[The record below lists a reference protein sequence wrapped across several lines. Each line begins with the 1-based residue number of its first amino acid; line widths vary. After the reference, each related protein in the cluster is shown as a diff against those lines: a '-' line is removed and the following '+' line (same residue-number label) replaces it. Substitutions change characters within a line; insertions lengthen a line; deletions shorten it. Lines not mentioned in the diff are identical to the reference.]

1 MIRARSVAVVVAAAV
16 VALGSGFLIG
26 YPAQVAA
33 ATTIAFG
40 VVVSLI
46 STRDLAA
53 RAELRAR
60 SVQRVA
66 DSPPLEQL
74 RRISRALTAAQASE
88 IGVDRDLR
96 PLFRPITAMRLARRG
111 VDLDRHPEEARAL
124 LGEQLWELV
133 RSDRARGSNRVAGGI
148 SVAGLESLI
157 ERLERI

>member
-1 MIRARSVAVVVAAAV
+1 MIRARSVALVTAPVV
-16 VALGSGFLIG
+16 VALGSGFVIG

-33 ATTIAFG
+33 ATAIAFA

-53 RAELRAR
+53 RAVLQPRHVRRA
-60 SVQRVA
+60 V

-74 RRISRALTAAQASE
+74 HQVGRALTAAQASE
-88 IGVDRDLR
+88 YGVDRDLR
-96 PLFRPITAMRLARRG
+96 PLFRPIAAMRLARRG

-133 RSDRARGSNRVAGGI
+133 RAGRARGSNRVAGGI
-148 SVAGLESLI
+148 STAGLEGLI

>member
-1 MIRARSVAVVVAAAV
+1 MIRARSVALVAAPAV

-33 ATTIAFG
+33 ATTIAFAA
-40 VVVSLI
+40 VVSLI

-53 RAELRAR
+53 RAELRPRPVRGA
-60 SVQRVA
+60 A

-74 RRISRALTAAQASE
+74 RQVGRALTAAQASE
-88 IGVDRDLR
+88 VGVDRDLR
-96 PLFRPITAMRLARRG
+96 PLFRPIAAMRLARRG
-111 VDLDRHPEEARAL
+111 LDLDRHSGEARAI

-133 RSDRARGSNRVAGGI
+133 RADRARGSNRAAGGI
-148 SVAGLESLI
+148 STVGLQSMI